1 MLAYCSLHSFCMF
14 EGCRSFRMAFDG
26 NSQGIFGLRNS
37 YPQALRALGRQQDAD
52 RAAQTVAG
60 VSSVPS
66 NGVAAPPDPYA
77 VYLAMLRVTPIE
89 RIPTE

>member
-1 MLAYCSLHSFCMF
+1 MF
-14 EGCRSFRMAFDG
+14 EEAVAAFEKGLAMG

-52 RAAQTVAG
+52 RASQTVSG

-77 VYLAMLRVTPIE
+77 VYLAMLRVTPFE
-89 RIPTE
+89 QLPTE